1 MFYRLSI
8 VLYLFLLSSISM
20 SAEPQN
26 PYAPA
31 KVVYDLSSENP
42 VLLGNI
48 LDRVSLLQNI
58 YDNNPFE
65 ASIVIVI
72 HEGAIQLFKINN
84 NHNKSSHLM
93 DRARSLT
100 MGDIIQFKI
109 CETSARMQKINKS
122 DLHNFISMV
131 PMADAE
137 IIRLQHSGYAYLR

>member
-1 MFYRLSI
+1 MLYRLSI
-8 VLYLFLLSSISM
+8 VLYLFLLSPISM

-42 VLLGNI
+42 VILGNI
-48 LDRVSLLQNI
+48 MDRVSLLQNI

-72 HEGAIQLFKINN
+72 HEAAIPLFKVNN
-84 NHNKSSHLM
+84 KHNKILYLM

-109 CETSARMQKINKS
+109 CEASARMQKISES
-122 DLHNFISMV
+122 DLHDFISMV

-137 IIRLQHSGYAYLR
+137 IISLQHSGYAYLR